1 MNNKIWLSSPHMGG
15 TELNYIHEA
24 FEQNWVAPLGPNVNN
39 FEEDLKKYLL
49 SQKIRVIVI
58 LICTIIQSGVSII
71 IPYIYKILIDDV
83 FPKKQVY
90 DFYCCILIL
99 FVGFISNFLFS
110 TAKDYKSKSIF
121 KPSRNL
127 RKAGFL
133 AAILSNIS
141 RVLSTRSAGFCIS
154 SGFKANKIF
163 TS

>member
-1 MNNKIWLSSPHMGG
+1 MNNYFM
-15 TELNYIHEA
+15 Y
-24 FEQNWVAPLGPNVNN
+24 
-39 FEEDLKKYLL
+39 LKKYLL

-110 TAKDYKSKSIF
+110 TAKDYFTAVTSEMIAKNIKSD
-121 KPSRNL
+121 L
-127 RKAGFL
+127 
-133 AAILSNIS
+133 NIKLNHIEY
-141 RVLSTRSAGFCIS
+141 RFYCY
-154 SGFKANKIF
+154 
-163 TS
+163 